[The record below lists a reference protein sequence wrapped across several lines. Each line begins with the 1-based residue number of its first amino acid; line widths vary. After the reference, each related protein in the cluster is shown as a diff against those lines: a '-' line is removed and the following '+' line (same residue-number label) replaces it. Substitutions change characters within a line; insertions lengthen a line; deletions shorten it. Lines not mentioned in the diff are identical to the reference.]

1 MNNQSNKHHRFS
13 APPSPGDFA
22 EADRSALDEIAAR
35 GESPENILR
44 AFDLM
49 DARLRAK
56 HLPCRIA
63 SVAPEPERYTPI
75 DAMSACGIGNAIY
88 FEELVAA
95 GTPTPGGCAEGR
107 PATVSDVMQGI
118 DPNGKMFIKISGC
131 SMTGTS
137 IEDGDIALVDPKAEI
152 RDGDLVLA
160 NLAGHG
166 QVVKRLRLAGDG
178 SILLESENPN
188 FAPIKVN
195 EPADL
200 RIHGKVLWRG
210 GPVH

>member
-1 MNNQSNKHHRFS
+1 MNNQSNKHQRFS
-13 APPSPGDFA
+13 APPSPGDSA
-22 EADRSALDEIAAR
+22 EADRTAFDEIAAR
-35 GESPENILR
+35 GENPENILR

-56 HLPCRIA
+56 HLPRRLA
-63 SVAPEPERYTPI
+63 SIAPEPEGCAPI
-75 DAMSACGIGNAIY
+75 AMSARGIGNAIY

-95 GTPTPGGCAEGR
+95 GTPTPGGGAEGR

-118 DPNGKMFIKISGC
+118 DPNGKMFIKISGS

-160 NLAGHG
+160 NLAGRG
-166 QVVKRLRLAGDG
+166 QVVKRLRLAEDG
-178 SILLESENPN
+178 SILLESENPD

-210 GPVH
+210 GPVR